1 MNFFISRAFHQATV
15 VVAFLSAMVL
25 SACND
30 SQPPPAPAQGPALR
44 ARLHK
49 TFTDHSAEGREVTF
63 SPDAKILATSNVD
76 GTVRLIRISDGQ
88 LLRTLTHPLGVTSIS
103 FSPDGN
109 LLASG
114 SYDSIVRIWL
124 ISDGTLLRTLAGHEG
139 TVWSVAFG
147 PDGKT
152 IASGGEDK
160 TVKIW
165 RAIDGALLKTCS
177 GHMLNVWSVDFS
189 PDGQLLASG
198 SFDQTVKL
206 WNTGTGNLIRT
217 FSGHEQAV
225 VHVAFSPN
233 GQLLASGGDD
243 SSIRLWSVPDGKPV
257 NILTAG
263 TDHVYGVAFSPDG
276 EWLASGGRG
285 QGAVATF
292 WKQIAG
298 YGLSAKGTTV
308 RLWRTRD
315 GTLQQVLSEH
325 SDDVWSVA
333 FSPDGTWL
341 ASNSLDKTV
350 TLWRLEVVRADSA
363 H

>member
-1 MNFFISRAFHQATV
+1 MNFFTSRAFHQATA
-15 VVAFLSAMVL
+15 VVAFLSAMAI

-30 SQPPPAPAQGPALR
+30 SQPPQTIGQGPALR
-44 ARLHK
+44 ARLHR

-88 LLRTLTHPLGVTSIS
+88 LLRTITHPLGVTSIS
-103 FSPDGN
+103 FSPDGK
-109 LLASG
+109 LLASA
-114 SYDSIVRIWL
+114 SYDAIVRIWVVN
-124 ISDGTLLRTLAGHEG
+124 DGTMLRTLAGHEG
-139 TVWSVAFG
+139 TVWSVAFD
-147 PDGKT
+147 PDGQT

-165 RAIDGALLKTCS
+165 RASDAVMLQTCS
-177 GHMLNVWSVDFS
+177 GHTLNVWSVDFS
-189 PDGQLLASG
+189 PDGQSLASG

-206 WNTGTGNLIRT
+206 WNAETGNLIRT
-217 FSGHEQAV
+217 LSGHEQAV
-225 VHVAFSPN
+225 VHVAFSPK

-243 SSIRLWSVPDGKPV
+243 SSIRLWSVPDGKLV
-257 NILTAG
+257 NTLTAG
-263 TDHVYGVAFSPDG
+263 TDHVYSVAFSPDG

-285 QGAVATF
+285 QGAAATF

-308 RLWRTRD
+308 RLWRTGD

-333 FSPDGTWL
+333 FSPDGKWL
-341 ASNSLDKTV
+341 ASSSLDKTV
-350 TLWRLEVVRADSA
+350 TLWQLEVVRSDSP